1 MQVERYRPSGL
12 ESGARVRNAYATC
25 LMQGDSPGK
34 PGLIPHRSVV
44 SHGTIG
50 KDLSA

>member
-1 MQVERYRPSGL
+1 MQVERYPDLSG
-12 ESGARVRNAYATC
+12 ESGARVRNAYAIC

-44 SHGTIG
+44 PHGTIG